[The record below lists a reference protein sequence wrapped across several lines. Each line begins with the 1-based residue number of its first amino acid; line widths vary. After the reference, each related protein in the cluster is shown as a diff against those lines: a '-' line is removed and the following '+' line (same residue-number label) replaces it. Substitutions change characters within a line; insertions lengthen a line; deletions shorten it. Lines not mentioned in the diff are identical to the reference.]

1 MPISVKTPVY
11 EGPLEVLLELIE
23 KRKLLINDISLAS
36 VTDEYIAR
44 VNAMES
50 LPVGETAEFI
60 SLAATL
66 LLIKSR
72 SLLQG
77 LQLSEDESRDIKELQ
92 YRLAVYQLIKEA
104 SVRLGRSDLPLLY
117 EGTPREQEPL
127 FIPDPSVTLASL
139 RSAAQQLMEGF
150 PATLALPKVEVKKIM
165 SLEEMIDKMAA
176 RIQGAIKMSFRE
188 FTGASKSDF
197 PSKSDLL
204 ARHQTMEHHIESL
217 LFALGRPLSR
227 AELQKMLGA
236 TEAEINSAL
245 HILAEKK
252 GGVVLV
258 DDGAEVELRVAPEC
272 AALIEKIRKE
282 EYSREIG
289 KAGMEALSAVLY
301 RGPLSRA
308 GIDFIRGVNSSQ
320 TLRTLTLRGL
330 LRRIEPSEERTLPAG
345 RRGSFLYEPTTEL
358 LAELGVSRLQDLP
371 DYAEVR
377 DKLQQLEEAY
387 RQKQEEQP

>member
-72 SLLQG
+72 SLLPG

-139 RSAAQQLMEGF
+139 RASAQALMEGF
-150 PATLALPKVEVKKIM
+150 PAMLILPKVEVKKIM

-176 RIQGAIKMSFRE
+176 RIQGALRMSFKE
-188 FTGASKSDF
+188 FSGKKERGEIIVGFLALLELVKQGIIKAQQEAHFGDITLESDAVSTPNYGKS
-197 PSKSDLL
+197 
-204 ARHQTMEHHIESL
+204 H
-217 LFALGRPLSR
+217 
-227 AELQKMLGA
+227 
-236 TEAEINSAL
+236 
-245 HILAEKK
+245 
-252 GGVVLV
+252 
-258 DDGAEVELRVAPEC
+258 
-272 AALIEKIRKE
+272 
-282 EYSREIG
+282 
-289 KAGMEALSAVLY
+289 
-301 RGPLSRA
+301 
-308 GIDFIRGVNSSQ
+308 
-320 TLRTLTLRGL
+320 
-330 LRRIEPSEERTLPAG
+330 
-345 RRGSFLYEPTTEL
+345 
-358 LAELGVSRLQDLP
+358 
-371 DYAEVR
+371 
-377 DKLQQLEEAY
+377 
-387 RQKQEEQP
+387 

>member
-72 SLLQG
+72 SLLPG
-77 LQLSEDESRDIKELQ
+77 LQLSDDESRDIKELG

-176 RIQGAIKMSFRE
+176 RIQGALRMSFKE
-188 FTGASKSDF
+188 FSGKKERGEIIVGFLALLELVKQGIIKAQQEAHFGDITLESD
-197 PSKSDLL
+197 
-204 ARHQTMEHHIESL
+204 T
-217 LFALGRPLSR
+217 
-227 AELQKMLGA
+227 
-236 TEAEINSAL
+236 
-245 HILAEKK
+245 
-252 GGVVLV
+252 
-258 DDGAEVELRVAPEC
+258 
-272 AALIEKIRKE
+272 
-282 EYSREIG
+282 
-289 KAGMEALSAVLY
+289 
-301 RGPLSRA
+301 
-308 GIDFIRGVNSSQ
+308 
-320 TLRTLTLRGL
+320 
-330 LRRIEPSEERTLPAG
+330 
-345 RRGSFLYEPTTEL
+345 
-358 LAELGVSRLQDLP
+358 VSTP
-371 DYAEVR
+371 NYGT
-377 DKLQQLEEAY
+377 
-387 RQKQEEQP
+387 PH